1 MSAGTTTRR
10 AFLGGA
16 VVLAAAG
23 AGAAVA
29 QVPGLASEAERFA
42 ARLRVRDFRTT
53 APPPAFGSLLP
64 DLTAP
69 AALAGAAHDR
79 HTGARVGRFTAT
91 LAPGTLHVH
100 TLELDGGTIVALG
113 ATPAGALP
121 VAGGTGRFERA
132 RGTMTIN
139 PVGSGSALDLDV
151 ELSL

>member
-1 MSAGTTTRR
+1 MSTGTTTRR

-16 VVLAAAG
+16 VVLVATG
-23 AGAAVA
+23 AGAAAA
-29 QVPGLASEAERFA
+29 QLPGLVSEEERFA
-42 ARLRVRDFRTT
+42 ARLHVRELRTT

-64 DLTAP
+64 DLTEP

-79 HTGARVGRFTAT
+79 RTGTRVGRFTAT

-113 ATPAGALP
+113 ATRAGALP
-121 VAGGTGRFERA
+121 VAGGTGRFDRA

>member
-1 MSAGTTTRR
+1 MSTGTTTRR
-10 AFLGGA
+10 AFLCGA
-16 VVLAAAG
+16 VVLAAGG
-23 AGAAVA
+23 AGAAA
-29 QVPGLASEAERFA
+29 RQLPGLIGEPERFA
-42 ARLRVRDFRTT
+42 ARLHVRELRTT
-53 APPPAFGSLLP
+53 AAPPAFGSLLP
-64 DLTAP
+64 DLTEP
-69 AALAGAAHDR
+69 AALAGDAHDR
-79 HTGARVGRFTAT
+79 RTGTRVGRFTAT

-113 ATPAGALP
+113 ATRAGALP